1 MDDTALKSP
10 EFKAMLSKYWMA
22 ACGVDA
28 LMHFDLPARL

>member
-10 EFKAMLSKYWMA
+10 EFKAMLSKYWTV

-28 LMHFDLPARL
+28 LMQSDLSV